1 MAQEQPQV
9 ILYNGEPRI
18 RVTKMK
24 AGYYQWATKKHAM
37 CDHSLLTEVKK
48 FMNRH
53 GYKWFVVEQKEEDVE
68 DTFYVPFK
76 G

>member
-1 MAQEQPQV
+1 MATEQRNV

-18 RVTKMK
+18 RVTKLI

-37 CDHSLLTEVKK
+37 CDHSLLTEVDA
-48 FMNRH
+48 FMKMH
-53 GYKWFVVEQKEEDVE
+53 GYEYFVVKQKPEDIE
-68 DTFYVPFK
+68 DDFYVPFK